1 MYTLQYRQK
10 GNARW
15 KNFDMK
21 FETMD
26 DYLEWLEDEL
36 KGTNKEME
44 YRPVKMIENKEW
56 YDEDRNNSMNKY
68 WRSINAISN
77 K

>member
-1 MYTLQYRQK
+1 
-10 GNARW
+10 
-15 KNFDMK
+15 MK